1 MQIPSI
7 YTLLFYLQTSQESGL
22 ISYLGETPVHLGM
35 SGFYIYFS
43 VYAGGAIFWQVG
55 AWCVTG
61 MLYGMPPPTLEPQ
74 NVADANQMSAVM

>member
-1 MQIPSI
+1 MQVIMQIPSI

-55 AWCVTG
+55 AWCMTG
-61 MLYGMPPPTLEPQ
+61 MLYEMPPNIGT
-74 NVADANQMSAVM
+74 